1 MKAVYE
7 KPLVEIVDL
16 YTETIATSDPF
27 DPEFGTSAG
36 LDGWE

>member
-16 YTETIATSDPF
+16 YTEMIATDGPF
-27 DPEFGTSAG
+27 DGNYGSSAG
-36 LDGWE
+36 VDEWE